1 MPQPLPPVPA
11 TATLTYMRSKVS
23 EADAM
28 FRQGLGNLSQPSDM
42 IRLASR
48 LLDLCNDVSDHLN
61 HLCIVKP
68 VACRNGCDT
77 CCRSLI
83 QVNPIFAHLALDHA
97 QRTFTP
103 DRLEQLH
110 QRLLTGVPFCPF
122 LFDGVCSIYEQRPM
136 VCRGYYSLDVALC
149 LAGTFCEDNPAYQGD
164 DGHAAHHYRIFLFV
178 LEKRL
183 EEIEKEFGIA
193 PEPVFLH
200 EAVHLLWDDWQ
211 ASVHHPD
218 NMSASSL

>member
-97 QRTFTP
+97 QPSCTKQYTSYGMIGRPACIILTTC
-103 DRLEQLH
+103 
-110 QRLLTGVPFCPF
+110 RLLRSNCP
-122 LFDGVCSIYEQRPM
+122 
-136 VCRGYYSLDVALC
+136 
-149 LAGTFCEDNPAYQGD
+149 
-164 DGHAAHHYRIFLFV
+164 V
-178 LEKRL
+178 LECVSELSRRL
-183 EEIEKEFGIA
+183 SGPK
-193 PEPVFLH
+193 
-200 EAVHLLWDDWQ
+200 VHREYR
-211 ASVHHPD
+211 HRE
-218 NMSASSL
+218 